1 MKTTISMDEFLKEEE
16 INKDIM
22 KNVISECSKY
32 NNELESFLETHS
44 WRHVPSYALREFLKL
59 YQASNINLKTGKI
72 IKPSSLIQYIPIIIF
87 ENINIGV
94 DISSHVIEED
104 IDFDIIIQEKDENNN
119 LIDVSYYGSRLRP
132 GIDFEFYARDDYYS
146 FFDEVAFLQMKL
158 IDPATKKIE
167 ILVSLGTNALAIKD
181 SIDGLLVSILN
192 ENEVLED
199 IDLTK
204 EINEK
209 SEVMAFQ
216 LLWDIND
223 WRIISGPIRKDDK

>member
-1 MKTTISMDEFLKEEE
+1 
-16 INKDIM
+16 
-22 KNVISECSKY
+22 
-32 NNELESFLETHS
+32 
-44 WRHVPSYALREFLKL
+44 
-59 YQASNINLKTGKI
+59 
-72 IKPSSLIQYIPIIIF
+72 
-87 ENINIGV
+87 
-94 DISSHVIEED
+94 
-104 IDFDIIIQEKDENNN
+104 
-119 LIDVSYYGSRLRP
+119 
-132 GIDFEFYARDDYYS
+132 
-146 FFDEVAFLQMKL
+146 MKL

-223 WRIISGPIRKDDK
+223 WRIISSK